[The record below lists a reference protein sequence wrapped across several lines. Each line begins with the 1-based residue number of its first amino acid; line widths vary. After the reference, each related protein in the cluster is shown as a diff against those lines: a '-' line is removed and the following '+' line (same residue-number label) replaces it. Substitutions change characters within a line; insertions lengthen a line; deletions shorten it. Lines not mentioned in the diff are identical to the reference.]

1 MKLKFLNSAITGLI
15 LSFSCLVNTAN
26 AGLILS
32 NSTEVSTSG
41 QNYSQLFDV
50 SGFENY
56 TDLVFTVNARGDYG
70 VGLSESIEFFID
82 DISFGEFRYNSTGV
96 TSVVGPTGNS
106 AIDYIID
113 FSFNISD
120 MDWNTL
126 FANDSQVEVQWN
138 NAFSV
143 AGKDGYY
150 VDFSLSG
157 TPTSPTEPDA
167 VPVPEPTTL
176 AIFALGMIG
185 FASRR
190 FKK

>member
-15 LSFSCLVNTAN
+15 LSLSCLVNTAN

-32 NSTEVSTSG
+32 DTTDVTSLG
-41 QNYSQLFDV
+41 QTSSIVFDV
-50 SGFENY
+50 AGFENY

-70 VGLSESIEFFID
+70 RESSEFIEFLID
-82 DISFGEFRYNSTGV
+82 DASFGQFSYNTPGV
-96 TSVVGPTGNS
+96 TSVVGPTNNIGY
-106 AIDYIID
+106 DYVMD
-113 FSFNISD
+113 FSFTISD
-120 MDWNTL
+120 VDWNTVY
-126 FANDSQVEVQWN
+126 ANDSQVTVQWN
-138 NAFSV
+138 HSLTVGPSAPF
-143 AGKDGYY
+143 Y
-150 VDFSLSG
+150 VSYSLTGES
-157 TPTSPTEPDA
+157 TAPTEPDA